1 MGSGT
6 QVIQAHVTQATQ
18 AKDAYAIWITG
29 LPGCGKTTIAE
40 KVHESLC
47 DLQGRSVKHLQL
59 DKIRKIITP
68 HPNYT
73 DEERTIVYASLAYMA
88 HLLVESGVSV
98 IIDATA
104 NQRRYRDL
112 ARSLIPRFVEVY
124 VKCPLD
130 VCVERECIRHAEYAP
145 TGIYASAGGGGT
157 VPGVDVKY
165 EAPLHPEIVVQSDL
179 TDATACADAIVRY
192 VLEM

>member
-6 QVIQAHVTQATQ
+6 QITQAQATQ
-18 AKDAYAIWITG
+18 AKGAYAIWITG

-40 KVHESLC
+40 KVHESLYN
-47 DLQGRSVKHLQL
+47 LQEHGVKHLQL

-73 DEERTIVYASLAYMA
+73 EEERTIVYASLAYMA
-88 HLLVESGVSV
+88 YLLVDSGVSV

-112 ARSLIPRFVEVY
+112 ARSLIPRFIEVY
-124 VKCPLD
+124 VECPLD
-130 VCVERECIRHAEYAP
+130 VCVKRERIRHAEYAP

-157 VPGVDVKY
+157 VPGVDVEY
-165 EAPLHPEIVVQSDL
+165 EAPLHPEIRVQSDL
-179 TDATACADAIVRY
+179 MDATACADAIVRY
-192 VLEM
+192 VREM